1 MVSIYVDFMEVKDQQ
16 PKINTSFTW
25 LSWEPN
31 KMRVGKNKSI
41 ESTE

>member
-1 MVSIYVDFMEVKDQQ
+1 MMSIYVGFYGGQG
-16 PKINTSFTW
+16 PTAYNTSFTW

-31 KMRVGKNKSI
+31 KMRVGKNQGI